1 MQGTKVI
8 RVYNEGLKKLDRI
21 NSERPQDMSR
31 ADTFEYVMRVFEES
45 PLRIERGMNPIPAK
59 YAKGSVTSPII
70 DADDMSTLAIAEKI
84 VKDTQREIAR
94 LTLAEKMRNEAPTKN
109 NLYKE
114 SKE

>member
-70 DADDMSTLAIAEKI
+70 DADDI